1 MTTFRVGQAAEL
13 LAVSADTVRRWGD
26 EGLLTVTRTAAG
38 HRMVEGRDLARFLE
52 EHATTYAAD
61 VTVKSARNSFTGV
74 VTRVRRDGLVAVV
87 EIHAG
92 HHRVVSL
99 MTSGAIDELALEVGD
114 LAVAVVK
121 STNVIIEKP
130 RTDRSPGGKP

>member
-1 MTTFRVGQAAEL
+1 MTTFRVGQAAEI

-26 EGLLTVTRTAAG
+26 DGLLPMTRTAAG
-38 HRMVEGRDLARFLE
+38 HRQIEGRDLAHFLE

-74 VTRVRRDGLVAVV
+74 VTRVQREGLAGVI

-92 HHRVVSL
+92 THKVVSM
-99 MTSGAIDELALEVGD
+99 MTADAVDDLHLEVGD

-121 STNVIIEKP
+121 ATNVIIEVP
-130 RTDRSPGGKP
+130 RADRGASPK

>member
-1 MTTFRVGQAAEL
+1 MATFRVGQAAEL
-13 LAVSADTVRRWGD
+13 LGVSADTVRRWGD
-26 EGLLTVTRTAAG
+26 EGLLAVTRTSAG
-38 HRMVEGRDLARFLE
+38 HREVDGKDLARFLE

-74 VTRVRRDGLVAVV
+74 VTKVQREGLVAVV

-92 HHRVVSL
+92 QHRFVSL
-99 MTSGAIDELALEVGD
+99 MTSEAIEDLALEVGD

-121 STNVIIEKP
+121 STNVIVEKP
-130 RTDRSPGGKP
+130 RSDRSQGR